1 MSLPHLPVATESMS
15 YRGLIFLGFVVALGV
30 TGLASIAESK
40 QDVLTLERGLGAEVE
55 TTYL

>member
-1 MSLPHLPVATESMS
+1 MS

-30 TGLASIAESK
+30 TGLASIAEPK

-55 TTYL
+55 TTHL